1 MKDHCCSVGDGEF
14 VVAGGECAPLLG
26 QAERTLDDVAVLVFL
41 GVEGWGSAPG
51 RSFTSAGTDFGIL
64 LRDNSFNTATG
75 EDTPVDATGV
85 CPVGEYRLGSC
96 AWPPG
101 TGAGHAD
108 VVEDLGEHRAV
119 VSLPA
124 GHHHCQ
130 WSAMGIDGGVNL
142 GGQTAAGPADAMACR
157 LTVSAQR
164 ARFKLDGQIRV
175 IRPCPLCPDRAVS
188 YSLRAGVHG

>member
-75 EDTPVDATGV
+75 EDTPVDATSV

-108 VVEDLGEHRAV
+108 VVEDLGEQRSHGLLVIEVPR
-119 VSLPA
+119 
-124 GHHHCQ
+124 
-130 WSAMGIDGGVNL
+130 SAWTTCGM
-142 GGQTAAGPADAMACR
+142 R
-157 LTVSAQR
+157 
-164 ARFKLDGQIRV
+164 
-175 IRPCPLCPDRAVS
+175 
-188 YSLRAGVHG
+188 